1 MVDCIWKV
9 AEEDRH
15 CEYCSYAEGCE
26 KRPVRRVNLKE
37 YYIDSMSKI
46 LGSDMLTRCRDAEY
60 VWARYIVSYQMS
72 IDGYSRSVIGKLMG
86 LDHSTITHGI
96 RKIEE
101 MLAHPCFYVKENKIW
116 KKYREALSL

>member
-1 MVDCIWKV
+1 MK
-9 AEEDRH
+9 
-15 CEYCSYAEGCE
+15 
-26 KRPVRRVNLKE
+26 LKE
-37 YYIDSMSKI
+37 YYIDPMSKI

-72 IDGYSRSVIGKLMG
+72 LDGYSRPVIGKLMG

-96 RKIEE
+96 RRIEE

-116 KKYREALSL
+116 QKYREALSL